1 MKCALA
7 IGAALVVAVPIM
19 SLSASPAQAPGGS
32 RVALDLSGL
41 DARGEGNSAAQG
53 ERVRAVTVEGMAALA
68 GLSG

>member
-32 RVALDLSGL
+32 RVALDLSGIGGAG
-41 DARGEGNSAAQG
+41 DSAAQG
-53 ERVRAVTVEGMAALA
+53 DRVRAVTVEGIAALA

>member
-7 IGAALVVAVPIM
+7 IGAAVVVAVPIM

-41 DARGEGNSAAQG
+41 G
-53 ERVRAVTVEGMAALA
+53 
-68 GLSG
+68 